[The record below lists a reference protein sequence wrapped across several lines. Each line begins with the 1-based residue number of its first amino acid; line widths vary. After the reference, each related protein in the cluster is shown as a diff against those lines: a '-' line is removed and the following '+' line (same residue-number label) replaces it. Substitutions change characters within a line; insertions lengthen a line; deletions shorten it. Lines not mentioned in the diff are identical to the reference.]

1 MKVTI
6 HSSLLGDKVIPDF
19 RFESPI
25 QEVLVDA
32 LIVRT
37 RLNHVKQRIEC
48 IQRVSYDHD
57 ALIGFEFS
65 ASDSFREVRLNDP
78 DFVGAIALT
87 AQPHVFQ
94 LLVHRPTKITIRAS
108 EDS

>member
-1 MKVTI
+1 VKVTI

-25 QEVLVDA
+25 QEILVDA
-32 LIVRT
+32 LIMRA

-48 IQRVSYDHD
+48 IQRVSDDHD

-65 ASDSFREVRLNDP
+65 ASNSLREMGLNDP
-78 DFVGAIALT
+78 DFVRANALT
-87 AQPHVFQ
+87 EQPHVFK
-94 LLVHRPTKITIRAS
+94 LLVHRPTKVTIRAS
-108 EDS
+108 KHS